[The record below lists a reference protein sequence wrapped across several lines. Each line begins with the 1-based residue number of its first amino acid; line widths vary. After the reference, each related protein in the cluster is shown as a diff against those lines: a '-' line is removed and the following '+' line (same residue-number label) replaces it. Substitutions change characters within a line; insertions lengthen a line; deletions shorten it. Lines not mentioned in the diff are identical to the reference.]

1 MNALII
7 LIDHIVNLYIWTM
20 LAYIVITWLIA
31 FRIINPWQPIVRMAM
46 DFLGR
51 IHEPLMSRV
60 RRFLPDLGG
69 IDLSPIILLLAVQ
82 FRGNCLLFANWPRGE
97 GSAAMSLAVNKTA
110 QTCRDIPPRRFACGF
125 SQCPPGPALPEGGDD
140 KTIDGKAFSNGLA
153 ERVAAAAGTL
163 RPGHAPAL
171 ARFSSATMP

>member
-7 LIDHIVNLYIWTM
+7 LIDQIVNLYIWTM

-51 IHEPLMSRV
+51 IHEPLMNRV

-82 FRGNCLLFANWPRGE
+82 FLRNL
-97 GSAAMSLAVNKTA
+97 V
-110 QTCRDIPPRRFACGF
+110 IGF
-125 SQCPPGPALPEGGDD
+125 
-140 KTIDGKAFSNGLA
+140 
-153 ERVAAAAGTL
+153 
-163 RPGHAPAL
+163 L
-171 ARFSSATMP
+171 ARLA

>member
-7 LIDHIVNLYIWTM
+7 LIDQIVNLYIWTM

-51 IHEPLMSRV
+51 IQEPLMGRV

-82 FRGNCLLFANWPRGE
+82 FLRNL
-97 GSAAMSLAVNKTA
+97 V
-110 QTCRDIPPRRFACGF
+110 IGF
-125 SQCPPGPALPEGGDD
+125 
-140 KTIDGKAFSNGLA
+140 
-153 ERVAAAAGTL
+153 
-163 RPGHAPAL
+163 L
-171 ARFSSATMP
+171 ARLA

>member
-7 LIDHIVNLYIWTM
+7 LIDQIVNLYIWTM

-51 IHEPLMSRV
+51 IHEPLMGRV
-60 RRFLPDLGG
+60 RRFLPNLGG

-82 FRGNCLLFANWPRGE
+82 FLRNL
-97 GSAAMSLAVNKTA
+97 VT
-110 QTCRDIPPRRFACGF
+110 GF
-125 SQCPPGPALPEGGDD
+125 
-140 KTIDGKAFSNGLA
+140 
-153 ERVAAAAGTL
+153 
-163 RPGHAPAL
+163 L
-171 ARFSSATMP
+171 ARLA

>member
-7 LIDHIVNLYIWTM
+7 LIDQIVNLYIWTM
-20 LAYIVITWLIA
+20 LAYIIITWLVA

-69 IDLSPIILLLAVQ
+69 IDLSPIILLLAAQ
-82 FRGNCLLFANWPRGE
+82 FLGNLVIGFLAE
-97 GSAAMSLAVNKTA
+97 LAQSAKVHAAMSLAVNKTA
-110 QTCRDIPPRRFACGF
+110 QTCRDILPRRFRMRASVRPVAG
-125 SQCPPGPALPEGGDD
+125 AVPEGYDD
-140 KTIDGKAFSNGLA
+140 KRETD
-153 ERVAAAAGTL
+153 
-163 RPGHAPAL
+163 
-171 ARFSSATMP
+171 

>member
-1 MNALII
+1 
-7 LIDHIVNLYIWTM
+7 M

-51 IHEPLMSRV
+51 IHEPLMGRV

-82 FRGNCLLFANWPRGE
+82 FLRNL
-97 GSAAMSLAVNKTA
+97 V
-110 QTCRDIPPRRFACGF
+110 IGF
-125 SQCPPGPALPEGGDD
+125 
-140 KTIDGKAFSNGLA
+140 
-153 ERVAAAAGTL
+153 
-163 RPGHAPAL
+163 L
-171 ARFSSATMP
+171 ARLA

>member
-7 LIDHIVNLYIWTM
+7 LIDQIVNLYIWTM
-20 LAYIVITWLIA
+20 LAYIIITWLIA

-69 IDLSPIILLLAVQ
+69 IDLSPIILLLAAQ
-82 FRGNCLLFANWPRGE
+82 FLRNL
-97 GSAAMSLAVNKTA
+97 V
-110 QTCRDIPPRRFACGF
+110 IGF
-125 SQCPPGPALPEGGDD
+125 
-140 KTIDGKAFSNGLA
+140 LA
-153 ERVAAAAGTL
+153 E
-163 RPGHAPAL
+163 L
-171 ARFSSATMP
+171 A

>member
-7 LIDHIVNLYIWTM
+7 LIDQIVNLYIWTM
-20 LAYIVITWLIA
+20 LAYIVIVWLIA

-51 IHEPLMSRV
+51 IHEPLMGRV

-82 FRGNCLLFANWPRGE
+82 FLRNL
-97 GSAAMSLAVNKTA
+97 V
-110 QTCRDIPPRRFACGF
+110 IGF
-125 SQCPPGPALPEGGDD
+125 
-140 KTIDGKAFSNGLA
+140 
-153 ERVAAAAGTL
+153 
-163 RPGHAPAL
+163 L
-171 ARFSSATMP
+171 ARLA

>member
-7 LIDHIVNLYIWTM
+7 LIDQIVNLYIWTM

-51 IHEPLMSRV
+51 IHEPLMGRV

-69 IDLSPIILLLAVQ
+69 IDLSPIILILAVQ
-82 FRGNCLLFANWPRGE
+82 FLRNLF
-97 GSAAMSLAVNKTA
+97 V
-110 QTCRDIPPRRFACGF
+110 GF
-125 SQCPPGPALPEGGDD
+125 
-140 KTIDGKAFSNGLA
+140 
-153 ERVAAAAGTL
+153 
-163 RPGHAPAL
+163 L
-171 ARFSSATMP
+171 ARLT

>member
-7 LIDHIVNLYIWTM
+7 LIDQIVNLYIWTM

-31 FRIINPWQPIVRMAM
+31 FRVINPWQPIVRMAM

-51 IHEPLMSRV
+51 IHEPLMGRV

-82 FRGNCLLFANWPRGE
+82 FLRNL
-97 GSAAMSLAVNKTA
+97 V
-110 QTCRDIPPRRFACGF
+110 IGF
-125 SQCPPGPALPEGGDD
+125 
-140 KTIDGKAFSNGLA
+140 
-153 ERVAAAAGTL
+153 
-163 RPGHAPAL
+163 L
-171 ARFSSATMP
+171 ARLA

>member
-7 LIDHIVNLYIWTM
+7 LIDQIVNLYIWTM

-31 FRIINPWQPIVRMAM
+31 FRIINPWQPIVRMAL

-51 IHEPLMSRV
+51 IHEPLMGRV

-82 FRGNCLLFANWPRGE
+82 FLRNL
-97 GSAAMSLAVNKTA
+97 V
-110 QTCRDIPPRRFACGF
+110 IGF
-125 SQCPPGPALPEGGDD
+125 
-140 KTIDGKAFSNGLA
+140 
-153 ERVAAAAGTL
+153 
-163 RPGHAPAL
+163 L
-171 ARFSSATMP
+171 ARLA

>member
-7 LIDHIVNLYIWTM
+7 LIDQIVNLYIWTM

-51 IHEPLMSRV
+51 IHEPLMGRV
-60 RRFLPDLGG
+60 RRFLPNLGG

-82 FRGNCLLFANWPRGE
+82 FLRNLF
-97 GSAAMSLAVNKTA
+97 
-110 QTCRDIPPRRFACGF
+110 IGF
-125 SQCPPGPALPEGGDD
+125 
-140 KTIDGKAFSNGLA
+140 
-153 ERVAAAAGTL
+153 
-163 RPGHAPAL
+163 L
-171 ARFSSATMP
+171 ARLA

>member
-7 LIDHIVNLYIWTM
+7 LIDQIVNLYIWTM

-51 IHEPLMSRV
+51 IHEPLMGRV

-82 FRGNCLLFANWPRGE
+82 FLRNL
-97 GSAAMSLAVNKTA
+97 V
-110 QTCRDIPPRRFACGF
+110 IGF
-125 SQCPPGPALPEGGDD
+125 
-140 KTIDGKAFSNGLA
+140 
-153 ERVAAAAGTL
+153 
-163 RPGHAPAL
+163 L
-171 ARFSSATMP
+171 ARLA